1 MTTHTPTKAQ
11 RRLLRALET
20 TSLDAGRI
28 ELSQLCGFSGAALE
42 RCIESCQRKGFADER
57 GITNFGVLALLAT
70 RAVPGRGR
78 T

>member
-20 TSLDAGRI
+20 TSLDEGRI
-28 ELSQLCGFSGAALE
+28 DLALLCGFSGAALE
-42 RCIESCQRKGFADER
+42 RCIESCQRKGFVDER
-57 GITNFGVLALLAT
+57 GITNFGVVALLAA
-70 RAVPGRGR
+70 RAVKAEGR